1 MIHVHAGVR
10 EEKFEAAVPPIVRC
24 GVKWGVSCA
33 HADLVHVHAGV
44 GKEKFDTAV
53 PPNVRCGLQWGAS
66 IAYTSCEG
74 NLRR

>member
-1 MIHVHAGVR
+1 MR
-10 EEKFEAAVPPIVRC
+10 
-24 GVKWGVSCA
+24 A

-53 PPNVRCGLQWGAS
+53 PPNVRCGVQWGAS